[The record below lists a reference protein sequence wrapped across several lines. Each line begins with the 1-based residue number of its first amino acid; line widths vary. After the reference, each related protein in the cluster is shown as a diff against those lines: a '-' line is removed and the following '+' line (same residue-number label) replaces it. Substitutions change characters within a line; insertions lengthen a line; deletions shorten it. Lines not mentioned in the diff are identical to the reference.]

1 MTARRYSPI
10 GSRRGWSM
18 VYPATHA
25 ATTEPWPRYAIPVD
39 VWVFLLVALVIRLIL
54 APLTE
59 GWDFSADA
67 HASALTL
74 HGHDVYALARSAF
87 HLPWT
92 YFPLCLHLFTA
103 LQWVAGS
110 TGWPFR
116 VLGKL
121 PTVAADLGIGYLLFM
136 TLRRRGESEA
146 VAVLG
151 MALYLFNP
159 LALLNGALLGR
170 FDAIALVFALLSLE
184 WYTTKLF
191 APFYGLAIAA
201 KTFPIFLVPLLL
213 LGRDRQK
220 PGQLLLALLL
230 VPLLALPYI
239 ATDPRGLLG
248 YLFYDVHSPWLGPL
262 SSYYIVPHGHP
273 WPLAL
278 TMARAGTLLYPLAL
292 LLVAHRPLYVKAA
305 CTFVLF
311 VALNR
316 VVYEQYLVWA
326 LPFLIVVALRHRSRL
341 ALWLYALYT
350 IAGVLESEQ
359 TWAPFD
365 PRFHYSLIPTPWP
378 PLSGLLAVS
387 ALLFVVT
394 QALHGRAR
402 PLFRRRTFP
411 AIPTPARSPRRGAAL
426 DRHAPGGAWQGPDRE
441 SSTRTRSRADPAK
454 PRPYGDAS
462 RPD

>member
-1 MTARRYSPI
+1 MIIRRRASPRL
-10 GSRRGWSM
+10 ST
-18 VYPATHA
+18 VYPVTSATVA
-25 ATTEPWPRYAIPVD
+25 VPRPRYAIPGD
-39 VWVFLLVALVIRLIL
+39 VPFFLFAALVIRLIL

-59 GWDFSADA
+59 GWDFHADA
-67 HASALTL
+67 HAAALTL
-74 HGHDVYALARSAF
+74 HGYNVYALARSAF

-103 LQWVAGS
+103 LQWVAVT

-121 PTVAADLGIGYLLFM
+121 PTIAADLGIGYLLFAA
-136 TLRRRGESEA
+136 LRRRGESEQ

-159 LALLNGALLGR
+159 LVLLNGALLGR
-170 FDAIALVFALLSLE
+170 FDAIALVFVLLSLE
-184 WYTTKLF
+184 RYDTKLF

-201 KTFPIFLVPLLL
+201 KTFPIFLVPLFL

-220 PGQLLLALLL
+220 PVRLLLALLL

-262 SSYYIVPHGHP
+262 SSYYIVPHGRP
-273 WPLAL
+273 WPPPL
-278 TMARAGTLLYPLAL
+278 TVARAGILLYPLAL
-292 LLVAHRPLYVKAA
+292 LLVAHRPIYVKAA

-311 VALNR
+311 AALNR

-326 LPFLIVVALRHRSRL
+326 LPFLIVVALRHRGRL

-350 IAGVLESEQ
+350 TAGLLENEQ
-359 TWAPFD
+359 TWAAFD
-365 PRFHYSLIPTPWP
+365 PHFHYSVVPAPWP

-402 PLFRRRTFP
+402 PLFGRWTTP
-411 AIPTPARSPRRGAAL
+411 PVATPARQPRYGPGF
-426 DRHAPGGAWQGPDRE
+426 DRPAPGGAWQGPDRE
-441 SSTRTRSRADPAK
+441 SSTRTRSFSVPSK
-454 PRPYGDAS
+454 PRPSHDAS